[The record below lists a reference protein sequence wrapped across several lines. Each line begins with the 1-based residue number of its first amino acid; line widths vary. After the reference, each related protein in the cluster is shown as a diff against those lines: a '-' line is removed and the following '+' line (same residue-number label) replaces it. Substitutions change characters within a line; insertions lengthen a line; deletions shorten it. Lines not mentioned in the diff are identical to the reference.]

1 MGGPPPPL
9 PPGTDKE
16 AERPGK
22 IKTSFAHTR
31 GRKGQGKKGQSA
43 RRHRRRYARLPNAKA

>member
-1 MGGPPPPL
+1 MGGPPPPA

-16 AERPGK
+16 AERPAK

-31 GRKGQGKKGQSA
+31 GRKGQGKK
-43 RRHRRRYARLPNAKA
+43 HRKYGRLPNMKA